1 VLSPLEQRKRNIIYI
16 RGILTAVIV
25 ILALYNLGDIL
36 KSQQYILFYI
46 LALVASNFVFA
57 YLPITMYEGAKL
69 HYVIFILDIIFVTL
83 GAYWLAY
90 LDFQFFMLI
99 FFTVFISALS
109 RSVGLSLATA
119 VAVNALYIYM
129 KFSTAESGFTTLYEK
144 NIFLNIPFLFIVA
157 LHSSYLA
164 EKADEDL
171 AEKKKLERA
180 NQILSGKVKDMN
192 ADIESVV
199 DFMERVYD
207 SFREGVIVVDA
218 GGMIRQFSRKCEGIF
233 NIKRVKAVNMFYKE
247 VNMLGGVGDIIS
259 DIKLKRQLT
268 FDGEINIKVDGTE
281 KTLIINTSYIKD
293 RSENI
298 IGYLCT
304 IRQRLDNISAE
315 IQK

>member
-1 VLSPLEQRKRNIIYI
+1 
-16 RGILTAVIV
+16 
-25 ILALYNLGDIL
+25 
-36 KSQQYILFYI
+36 
-46 LALVASNFVFA
+46 
-57 YLPITMYEGAKL
+57 
-69 HYVIFILDIIFVTL
+69 
-83 GAYWLAY
+83 
-90 LDFQFFMLI
+90 MLI

>member
-1 VLSPLEQRKRNIIYI
+1 MLSPLEQRKRNIIYI